1 MLREHFTFSHT
12 LRVRWAEVD
21 RQDVVFN
28 GNYFLY
34 FDVAIAEYWRAI
46 GFDYPKEIVDV
57 GMDIYAIKATAEYH
71 GSAGYDDLLD
81 VCCRVARIG
90 RTSMV
95 FLFGIWR
102 GAEHLT
108 SGELVYVNADLV
120 TKQSAP
126 WPEFLRDRILAFE
139 RTRPEVV
146 GQAAA

>member
-1 MLREHFTFSHT
+1 MLREHFTFWHT

-21 RQDVVFN
+21 RQEVVFN

-46 GFDYPKEIVDV
+46 SFAYPQEIVAL

-71 GSAGYDDLLD
+71 GSAGYDQLLD
-81 VCCRVARIG
+81 VGCRVARLG

-102 GAEHLT
+102 GNEHLT
-108 SGELVYVNADLV
+108 SGELIYVNADLK

-126 WPEFLRDRILAFE
+126 WPDFLRAKILAYE
-139 RTRPEVV
+139 RTSPEVV
-146 GQAAA
+146 GLMRA

>member
-1 MLREHFTFSHT
+1 MLREHFTFWHT

-21 RQDVVFN
+21 RQEVVFN

-46 GFDYPKEIVDV
+46 SFAYPQEIVAL

-71 GSAGYDDLLD
+71 GSAGYDQLLD
-81 VCCRVARIG
+81 VGCRVARLG

-102 GAEHLT
+102 GNEHLT
-108 SGELVYVNADLV
+108 SGELIYVNADLK

-126 WPEFLRDRILAFE
+126 WPDFLRAKILAYE
-139 RTRPEVV
+139 RTSPEVV
-146 GQAAA
+146 GLLRA